1 MLRRL
6 FHNPAI
12 PPEYRSNFNLLFW
25 DIGWFG
31 ILSGSAVNFIN
42 VYATRLGA
50 SGFQIGLLAA
60 VPAVVTLIFAIPAGG
75 WLEKRAVGR
84 TVAWG
89 TVLNRVGYLL
99 WVPLPW
105 LFENQGQIWMLIVL
119 ALVMGLPLTIVTV
132 GFNAMF
138 ATAVPSEW
146 RAYVAG
152 GRNIVYAVTFIASS
166 MGSGY
171 LLDHVPF
178 PIGYQIVFGIGF
190 LGAML
195 SSYQLFF
202 IKTFPAANTPDR
214 KPTPVETPSPRRG
227 LVASLR
233 LDIWRG
239 PFAAILLGMM
249 FFHFAQYMAFPLFPL
264 YVVRVL
270 HLTDAQIGIGS
281 SLFYLTMLL
290 GSTQLDRLVRKVG
303 NHKVTAW
310 GVALLCLYP
319 VLLALSRNAIGYYAL
334 STLCGGIWGMVNG
347 AYANYLLD
355 HIPAHDRP
363 AHLAWYNVVL
373 NAGILAGSLA
383 APELAKLTGLAW
395 ALVIIGSL
403 RFLAGMALL
412 RWGNP
417 DRGPER
423 TAARTVLESH
433 K

>member
-1 MLRRL
+1 MLSRM
-6 FHNPAI
+6 FNIPVV
-12 PPEYRSNFNLLFW
+12 PPEYRANFNLLFW

-31 ILSGSAVNFIN
+31 ILSGSAVNFLN

-60 VPAVVTLIFAIPAGG
+60 LPAVVTLIFAIPAGG

-89 TVLNRVGYLL
+89 TVINRLGYLL
-99 WVPLPW
+99 WIPLPW
-105 LFENQGQIWMLIVL
+105 LFGNQGQVWSLIVL
-119 ALVMGLPLTIVTV
+119 ALLMGLPLTIVTV

-138 ATAVPSEW
+138 AVAVPSEW

-152 GRNIVYAVTFIASS
+152 GRNIVYAVTFIISS
-166 MGSGY
+166 LGSGY
-171 LLDHVPF
+171 LLDHIPF
-178 PIGYQIVFGIGF
+178 PTGYQIVFGIGF

-202 IKTFPAANTPDR
+202 IKPVSSANTP
-214 KPTPVETPSPRRG
+214 EPRPAPIERHTRTG
-227 LVASLR
+227 WTGALR

-239 PFAAILLGMM
+239 PFAAILLGML

-264 YVVRVL
+264 YMVRVL
-270 HLTDAQIGIGS
+270 KLTDAEIGIGTA
-281 SLFYLTMLL
+281 LFYLTMLL
-290 GSTQLDRLVRKVG
+290 GSTQLYRLVRRVG

-310 GVALLCLYP
+310 GVAFLCLYP
-319 VLLALSRNAIGYYAL
+319 ILLALSRNVFGYYVL

-355 HIPAHDRP
+355 HIPTHDRP

-383 APELAKLTGLAW
+383 APELARFVGLAW
-395 ALVIIGSL
+395 ALLIIGSL

-417 DRGPER
+417 HRGLEK
-423 TAARTVLESH
+423 TTDGTVLESRR
-433 K
+433 